1 MKGFTQMSEPVTQDQ
16 LLSIIDSLIA
26 KLENYMEYGL
36 IIGEDTDSRVVA
48 AQSRISANQMK
59 IAKDRELIRKVKE
72 TLKRKK
78 ELNK

>member
-1 MKGFTQMSEPVTQDQ
+1 MKGFTQMGEPVTQDQ

-48 AQSRISANQMK
+48 AQGRISANRMK
-59 IAKDRELIRKVKE
+59 IDKDRELIRKVKA
-72 TLKRKK
+72 TLKRKR
-78 ELNK
+78 ELDK

>member
-1 MKGFTQMSEPVTQDQ
+1 MKGFTQMGEPVTQDQ

-48 AQSRISANQMK
+48 AQDRISANRMK
-59 IAKDRELIRKVKE
+59 IAKDRELIRKVKA
-72 TLKRKK
+72 TLKRKR
-78 ELNK
+78 ELDK

>member
-1 MKGFTQMSEPVTQDQ
+1 MKGFTQMGEPVTQDQ

-48 AQSRISANQMK
+48 AQGRISANQMK
-59 IAKDRELIRKVKE
+59 IAKDRELIRKVKQ
-72 TLKRKK
+72 TLKRKR
-78 ELNK
+78 ELDK

>member
-1 MKGFTQMSEPVTQDQ
+1 MGEPVTQDQ

-48 AQSRISANQMK
+48 AQGRISANQMK
-59 IAKDRELIRKVKE
+59 IAKDRELIRKVKQ
-72 TLKRKK
+72 TLKRKR
-78 ELNK
+78 ELDK

>member
-1 MKGFTQMSEPVTQDQ
+1 MSKPVTQDQ

-26 KLENYMEYGL
+26 KLEDYMEYGL

-48 AQSRISANQMK
+48 AQGRISANQMK

-72 TLKRKK
+72 TLKRKR
-78 ELNK
+78 ELDR

>member
-1 MKGFTQMSEPVTQDQ
+1 MGEPVTQDQ

-48 AQSRISANQMK
+48 AQGRISANQMK

-72 TLKRKK
+72 TLKRKR
-78 ELNK
+78 ELDK

>member
-1 MKGFTQMSEPVTQDQ
+1 MKGFTQMGEPVTQDQ

-48 AQSRISANQMK
+48 AQGRISANQMK

-72 TLKRKK
+72 TLKRKR
-78 ELNK
+78 ELDK

>member
-1 MKGFTQMSEPVTQDQ
+1 MGEPVTQDQ

-48 AQSRISANQMK
+48 AQGRISANRMK
-59 IAKDRELIRKVKE
+59 IAKDRELIRKVKA
-72 TLKRKK
+72 TLKRKR
-78 ELNK
+78 ELDK